1 MKYIFKYCSTDGCT
15 YECDI
20 IIPFECDDID
30 KLIYDS
36 ICKLQESEYGCEI
49 FGVHVTKDEI
59 DNLEHYFIK
68 LEDWF
73 EKNKYEIIP
82 EKDERNIRC

>member
-36 ICKLQESEYGCEI
+36 ICKLCR
-49 FGVHVTKDEI
+49 VDV
-59 DNLEHYFIK
+59 IK
-68 LEDWF
+68 KCGRSKE
-73 EKNKYEIIP
+73 EK
-82 EKDERNIRC
+82 